1 LALARVLFV
10 QFAYDEMTDAH
21 LSDFGRKFSAVSGIY
36 ELMEDLGQAVSAG
49 GDICMMGGGNPA
61 HIPEVEAVWRRRLRE
76 ILDTP
81 GAMETMLGDYD
92 TPRGRPEFLETMAAF
107 FNRALGWEVGAD
119 NIAITTGSQAA
130 NFLLFNLLAGPASAS
145 AGPRPISPP
154 MSRRDAGST
163 LRRILFPIVPEYIGY
178 APQGIAP
185 GIFTAWKPRI
195 EMLPGHQFKY
205 RIEFGEIG
213 ADVAAIC
220 LSRPT
225 NPTANVITDDELQ
238 RLSDLAVARGIYLI
252 VDNAY
257 GEPFPGA
264 IFRPA
269 RTVWGAHVIHT
280 FSLSKLG
287 LPGTRTGIVVAD
299 REIIRRLSIMNAS
312 LVLATGSVGEFI
324 AQPLFASGEVAGLV
338 ERVVRPFYEARS
350 RQAQAWIAE
359 SFDDALDYHVHVC
372 EGAFFLWLWL
382 RGLPIGDR
390 ELYERLKKR
399 GVLVV
404 PGSYFFPGFDEPWP
418 HKHECIR
425 VTYCAQ
431 PEKVRRGIAVLADE
445 VKKAY
450 AGA

>member
-1 LALARVLFV
+1 MSDVP
-10 QFAYDEMTDAH
+10 
-21 LSDFGRKFSAVSGIY
+21 LSDFGRKFSAASGIY
-36 ELMEDLGQAVSAG
+36 ELMEDLGQAVSTG

-76 ILDTP
+76 ICDTP

-92 TPRGRPEFLETMAAF
+92 TPRGRPEFLKTIAAF
-107 FNRALGWEVGAD
+107 FQRTLGWEIDAE

-130 NFLLFNLLAGPASAS
+130 NFLLFNLLAGPS
-145 AGPRPISPP
+145 AGG
-154 MSRRDAGST
+154 AKK
-163 LRRILFPIVPEYIGY
+163 ILFPLVPEYIGY

-185 GIFTAWKPRI
+185 GLFTAWKPRI
-195 EMLPGHQFKY
+195 EMLGAHQFKY
-205 RIEFGEIG
+205 RIEFGDIG
-213 ADVAAIC
+213 DDVAAIC

-238 RLSDLAVARGIYLI
+238 KLSDLAAARGLYLI

-269 RTVWGAHVIHT
+269 RTVFGRHVIHT

-287 LPGTRTGIVVAD
+287 LPGTRTGIVVANRD
-299 REIIRRLSIMNAS
+299 IIRRLSIMNAS
-312 LVLATGSVGEFI
+312 LVLASCSVGECMT
-324 AQPLFASGEVAGLV
+324 QPLFASGEVTALV
-338 ERVVRPFYEARS
+338 HEVVRPFYQKRS
-350 RQAQAWIAE
+350 EQAQAWIAE
-359 SFDDALDYHVHVC
+359 AFDDALDWRVHAC
-372 EGAFFLWLWL
+372 EGAFFLWLWFP
-382 RGLPIGDR
+382 GLPISDR

-404 PGSYFFPGFDEPWP
+404 PGSYFFPGFDEPWQ
-418 HKHECIR
+418 HKHECLR
-425 VTYCAQ
+425 VTYCA
-431 PEKVRRGIAVLADE
+431 PPDKVRRGIAILADE

-450 AGA
+450 AV